1 MTEIFSITLEQKGG
15 RRGSQV
21 CLIQAAW
28 SLWYQMISSQ
38 SLCIVFSFPAQ
49 HWAHLFN
56 EDEGKWWYS
65 LPNDFDW
72 SRPTAVT
79 FSLSSK
85 DLEPLCPQEH
95 LNTQM
100 LSKLRGYIIT
110 KVKCA
115 IETAVAVSCKD
126 NQNKV
131 HSPSPQYILE
141 VHLLQGNKTTCEHTK
156 NNF

>member
-28 SLWYQMISSQ
+28 SPLI
-38 SLCIVFSFPAQ
+38 
-49 HWAHLFN
+49 
-56 EDEGKWWYS
+56 
-65 LPNDFDW
+65 PNDWVANHCALCFHFRHITGLISLMKMRWNGDILYQTILMLKAYC
-72 SRPTAVT
+72 SDL
-79 FSLSSK
+79 FSVSSK

-95 LNTQM
+95 LNTQK

-115 IETAVAVSCKD
+115 IETVVAVSCKD
-126 NQNKV
+126 TSEQI
-131 HSPSPQYILE
+131 PLPFP
-141 VHLLQGNKTTCEHTK
+141 TK
-156 NNF
+156 YFGGAFITGQ